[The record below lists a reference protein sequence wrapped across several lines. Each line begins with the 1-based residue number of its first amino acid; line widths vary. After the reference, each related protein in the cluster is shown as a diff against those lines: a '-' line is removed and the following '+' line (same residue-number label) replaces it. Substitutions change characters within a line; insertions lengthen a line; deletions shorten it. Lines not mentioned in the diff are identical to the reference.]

1 MLALAYVICER
12 RRLGEAGAQGSPSL
26 PVNVHQTGGWH
37 AEARFMIP
45 DADELQAL
53 LRASGVADR
62 PHPTQMSVQV
72 SADLLFEDGDITGET
87 WLARADLPALLA
99 HAAPEMHDR
108 LCAWEAFAGAL
119 EASGHE
125 TRCIVWFI
133 R

>member
-12 RRLGEAGAQGSPSL
+12 RRLGEAGAQGVGPL

-37 AEARFMIP
+37 AEARFLIP

-53 LRASGVADR
+53 LHAANVADR
-62 PHPTQMSVQV
+62 PHPAQMSVQV

-87 WLARADLPALLA
+87 WLTRTDLSALLA
-99 HAAPEMHDR
+99 HAAPDMHDR
-108 LCAWEAFAGAL
+108 LCAWEAFARAL
-119 EASGHE
+119 ETTGHE

>member
-12 RRLGEAGAQGSPSL
+12 RRVEPEAPGQSPL
-26 PVNVHQTGGWH
+26 PVNFHQTGGWH

-45 DADELQAL
+45 DADELHAL
-53 LRASGVADR
+53 LHASGVADR

-108 LCAWEAFAGAL
+108 LCAWEAFAAAL
-119 EASGHE
+119 EDAGHE
-125 TRCIVWFI
+125 TRCVVWFI